1 MMINLF
7 QSILQFTLMIA
18 LLSGQQAYAVDVTV
32 EVQDKKGKK
41 LIDAVVY
48 FENSKTVN
56 QIDRAAIDVEQK
68 GRQFNPLVSVVQTGT
83 NIHFPNKDN
92 VRHHVYSF
100 SPAKKFELKLY
111 SGVPANPV
119 TFNKPGTVVIGC
131 NIHDAMLAYIHIVD
145 TPYFAKTDLTGVAK
159 ISNLPEGSYE
169 LKVWHYAL
177 QAENKPMQQ
186 SITINA
192 HYQPVAIELDIDEAK
207 LM

>member
-1 MMINLF
+1 MMINPCKF
-7 QSILQFTLMIA
+7 ILQFLLMIA

-32 EVQDKKGKK
+32 EVRDKKGNK
-41 LIDAVVY
+41 LIDAAVY

-56 QIDRAAIDVEQK
+56 RMDKVAIDVEQK
-68 GRQFNPLVSVVQTGT
+68 GRQFNPQVSVVQTGT

-119 TFNKPGTVVIGC
+119 TFDKPGTVVLGC
-131 NIHDAMLAYIHIVD
+131 NIHDAMLAFIHIVD
-145 TPYFAKTDLTGVAK
+145 TPYFAKTDVAGIAK

-177 QAENKPMQQ
+177 QAENKPTQE
-186 SITINA
+186 SISINGSNQA
-192 HYQPVAIELDIDEAK
+192 LAIQLDIDEAK

>member
-1 MMINLF
+1 
-7 QSILQFTLMIA
+7 MIA

>member
-1 MMINLF
+1 
-7 QSILQFTLMIA
+7 MIA

-119 TFNKPGTVVIGC
+119 TFDKPGTVVLGC

-145 TPYFAKTDLTGVAK
+145 TPYFAKTDVIGVAK